1 MTSGVKAMFSMAIS
15 GVVMDRS
22 SGVRALFPPSGGTRE
37 GNANLE
43 LGIWLQKTIEDA
55 LLCQAFQEVITFAD
69 MRGLDSTV
77 DDVSDSW
84 EELVTEVM
92 SFSYVS
98 LVLHHAGFYG
108 DERQLNFKIK

>member
-15 GVVMDRS
+15 GVVMDLS

-55 LLCQAFQEVITFAD
+55 LLCQAFQEGITFAD

-84 EELVTEVM
+84 EEL
-92 SFSYVS
+92 
-98 LVLHHAGFYG
+98 
-108 DERQLNFKIK
+108 